1 MAVDGLPQVGDRVRF
16 RRGVTDVHDN
26 SIRLG
31 GFTGKITSQHHTLD
45 GRTLFTI
52 EFDDDTV
59 FRIQRSPH
67 RAQWLNAYAYITYQ
81 SDFDVI
87 EEVHE

>member
-1 MAVDGLPQVGDRVRF
+1 MPADCLPRVGDNVRF
-16 RRGVTDVHDN
+16 RRGVTDVLDN
-26 SIRLG
+26 SIKLG

-52 EFDDDTV
+52 AFDDDTV

-67 RAQWLNAYAYITYQ
+67 RAKWLNAYAYITYQ

-87 EEVHE
+87 EETQ